1 MRIAFTATAQILRAC
16 VLFLL
21 ASAPLLAPVLAQEAA
36 DRPPVKRVVVYDT
49 GVAFIEHEGKVSGAK
64 ELTLDLPDRD
74 VNDLLKSMVVQD
86 LGGGRISWAAL
97 PTSTTKAPPL
107 QIAERK
113 TLVDFLGALRGMRVR
128 VGAAAPVEGE
138 LLIVEFKQD
147 EKTHEV
153 KPQLT
158 ILTDAGAVRV
168 DLGKGEA
175 VQLVEPA
182 QQRAMEKSVELMN
195 PTRDQAATRIRM
207 KCEGEGERQVR
218 VGYVAASPIWKAS
231 YRLVL
236 RNHGKSMLQAWALVE
251 NDTQN
256 DWRDIECTLVSG
268 RGLGFQTDLRTPLNI
283 KRPYR
288 SLERFSAVAPEA
300 HVAANSR
307 KLEDQA
313 AILERNANSPDGAMS
328 GQGMGGMGGMG
339 VEESDATPTEM
350 SEMLNR
356 RLARW
361 RAASAS
367 SPSSLLT
374 ATQVS
379 GRTTSSNSGESIRY
393 QLKGAVSIAK
403 GETALLHIS
412 DAELEG
418 KEIALFNPSVDTS
431 HPLHAIQLANP
442 SEGALAAGPIS
453 IFAGD
458 SYRGDAIVG
467 HWPAGEK
474 RLISYAIDSQLKVS
488 WKSEETPLEYLG
500 VLVTDDDELV
510 FVTRESL
517 KGAYIVDNRSP
528 ASRTCWIEHPR
539 FDEWSLIAPSKVAE
553 ESADR
558 YRLEIEVD
566 AGKQASL
573 PLEVSRYRLLWPE
586 DVEQRLSEKEIAEMK
601 VFTESVRKALAMP
614 QQREEKE
621 SKVLARMHAIDDR
634 AKELREDQIRLR
646 ETLKA
651 LANFPEQAKSF
662 IEKLLASEKQLEEL
676 ETEKKSLGIVYNH
689 DEERSEVAEIEK
701 EYDANWSELLLKIK
715 VENPLDKL
723 PYKPT
728 PKEIDDWRRRQS
740 LGMGGMGGMG
750 GGMGGMGGAG
760 FF

>member
-1 MRIAFTATAQILRAC
+1 MRFAFTAAAQILRAG
-16 VLFLL
+16 VVFLF
-21 ASAPLLAPVLAQEAA
+21 ASAPLFAQDVAA

-97 PTSTTKAPPL
+97 PTSALKTPPL
-107 QIAERK
+107 AIADRK
-113 TLVDFLGALRGMRVR
+113 TLVDFLAALRGMRVR
-128 VGAAAPVEGE
+128 IGAAAPIEGE
-138 LLIVEFKQD
+138 LLIVEFKQE
-147 EKTHEV
+147 EKTRELT
-153 KPQLT
+153 PQLT

-175 VQLVEPA
+175 VQVVEPA
-182 QQRAMEKSVELMN
+182 QRRAMAQSVELMN

-236 RNHGKSMLQAWALVE
+236 HNSGKSLLQAWALVE

-307 KLEDQA
+307 KLEDQSA
-313 AILERNANSPDGAMS
+313 SLERNANNPSGAMA
-328 GQGMGGMGGMG
+328 GQGMGGMGDMG
-339 VEESDATPTEM
+339 REEMDATPAEM

-367 SPSSLLT
+367 NSSSLPT
-374 ATQVS
+374 ATQGS
-379 GRTTSSNSGESIRY
+379 GGATSGTLGESIRY
-393 QLKGAVSIAK
+393 QLKGAISIAK
-403 GETALLHIS
+403 GETALLHIT

-418 KEIALFNPSVDTS
+418 KEIALFNPSVDAV
-431 HPLHAIQLANP
+431 HPLHAIQLVNP
-442 SEGALAAGPIS
+442 SDGALAAGPIS
-453 IFAGD
+453 IFSGD
-458 SYRGDAIVG
+458 SYRGDALVG

-474 RLISYAIDSQLKVS
+474 RLVSYAIDSQLKVS

-500 VLVTDDDELV
+500 VLVTDDDELI

-517 KGAYIVDNRSP
+517 KGAYIVENRCP
-528 ASRTCWIEHPR
+528 ANRTFWIEHPR
-539 FDEWSLIAPSKVAE
+539 FSEWSLIAPSKVAE

-614 QQREEKE
+614 KQREEKE
-621 SKVLARMHAIDDR
+621 SKVLSRMHAIDDR

-676 ETEKKSLGIVYNH
+676 ETEKKSLGIVFDRNE
-689 DEERSEVAEIEK
+689 DRAKVAEIEK
-701 EYDANWSELLLKIK
+701 EYEANWSQVLLQIK
-715 VENPLDKL
+715 AENPLEKL

-728 PKEIDDWRRRQS
+728 QKEIDDWRRRQS
-740 LGMGGMGGMG
+740 LGMGGIGGMG
-750 GGMGGMGGAG
+750 GGMGGAG